1 MKHLKFL
8 FPVLLCTLLLGLS
21 SCKETNADRLR
32 AMRGDW
38 ESIKNRPA
46 FTLFEEN
53 GQYRVTTYDLPG
65 NYPNGNLSDFRTG
78 RKPVHRNGAFRLA
91 DLRQRE
97 RPDSSFTRW
106 RIQTE

>member
-46 FTLFEEN
+46 FTLIV
-53 GQYRVTTYDLPG
+53 GQQDG
-65 NYPNGNLSDFRTG
+65 
-78 RKPVHRNGAFRLA
+78 KPRFDEQVSVLF
-91 DLRQRE
+91 
-97 RPDSSFTRW
+97 
-106 RIQTE
+106 

>member
-1 MKHLKFL
+1 MKHLKIL

-38 ESIKNRPA
+38 ESVKNRPA

-53 GQYRVTTYDLPG
+53 GHYDPQNDLPG
-65 NYPNGNLSDFRTG
+65 DYPNGNLSDFRTG
-78 RKPVHRNGAFRLA
+78 RKPVHRNGAFRPA
-91 DLRQRE
+91 DLRQGE
-97 RPDSSFTRW
+97 RPDFTFTR
-106 RIQTE
+106 RGIQTE

>member
-38 ESIKNRPA
+38 ESVKNRPA

-53 GQYRVTTYDLPG
+53 GHYRVR
-65 NYPNGNLSDFRTG
+65 NYPNGNLSDFRTR
-78 RKPVHRNGAFRLA
+78 RKPVHRNGVVRPA
-91 DLRQRE
+91 DLR
-97 RPDSSFTRW
+97 
-106 RIQTE
+106 

>member
-38 ESIKNRPA
+38 ESVKNRPA
-46 FTLFEEN
+46 FTL
-53 GQYRVTTYDLPG
+53 PG
-65 NYPNGNLSDFRTG
+65 DYPNGNLSDFRTR
-78 RKPVHRNGAFRLA
+78 RKPVHRNGVVRPA
-91 DLRQRE
+91 DL
-97 RPDSSFTRW
+97 
-106 RIQTE
+106 